1 MAKADHR
8 AVTPRTER
16 FATVAADSIAP
27 GVPGLFLLKTTLL
40 TVVECNIKFHFINV

>member
-1 MAKADHR
+1 MAKADHG

-27 GVPGLFLLKTTLL
+27 
-40 TVVECNIKFHFINV
+40 ECRGYF